1 MQPHEYPRRIL
12 VSVSGL
18 SPQIVTETLYALTQT
33 LDPSFVPTEV
43 HLLTTRRGADYARKT
58 LLGSDPGWF
67 HGLCRD
73 YGLSGIQ
80 FGEGN
85 IHTLRDGDGSEL
97 DDIRTDGHNK
107 HAADQIIEFVRRLA
121 ADQRAALHVSI
132 AGGRKTMGY
141 YAGYALSLFGRGQ
154 DKLSHVLV
162 AEQFEG
168 HPEFFYRTP
177 KRNIIRAHD
186 KDKTPLDTSEAKVD
200 LAIIP
205 FVRLRPKLDE
215 NLLSGRA
222 TFSRTVEAAQRSLG
236 SAELVLDSDLGLA
249 QCSGEIVRLKPA
261 GYAFLAWFAR
271 RAQEGKSPI
280 GNVKSLGVEEAQEY
294 LAEYDGLPG
303 SSKRTYKRISAGMEA
318 GFFQERLSHL
328 NKALQRALGPVA
340 AEPYLVRTGG
350 RKGKSCYFLAL
361 EPDQIRFDDI
371 DTPRGKRAAKPS
383 TGARKG
389 GGSR

>member
-1 MQPHEYPRRIL
+1 MQLHEYPRRIL

-33 LDPSFVPTEV
+33 LDPPFVPTEV
-43 HLLTTRRGADYARKT
+43 HLLTTSRGANYARKT

-67 HGLCRD
+67 HELCRD

-80 FGEGN
+80 FGESN
-85 IHTLRDGDGSEL
+85 IHTLRDVEGREL
-97 DDIRTDGHNK
+97 DDIRTDDHNK
-107 HAADQIIEFVRRLA
+107 HAADQIVEFVRKLT
-121 ADQRAALHVSI
+121 ADQQAALHVSI

-154 DKLSHVLV
+154 DRLSHVLV
-162 AEQFEG
+162 SEQFEG
-168 HPEFFYRTP
+168 HPEFFYRTQ
-177 KRNIIRAHD
+177 KRNIIRALD

-215 NLLSGRA
+215 NMLKGRA
-222 TFSRTVEAAQRSLG
+222 TFSRTVDAAQRSLG
-236 SAELVLDSDLGLA
+236 SAMLTLDGDRGLVKCGE
-249 QCSGEIVRLKPA
+249 EIVRLKPA
-261 GYAFLAWFAR
+261 ECAFLAWFAR
-271 RAQEGKSPI
+271 RTQDGRGPV
-280 GNVKSLGVEEAQEY
+280 GNVKRLGAEEAREY
-294 LAEYDGLPG
+294 LAEYDEVPG
-303 SSKRTYKRISAGMEA
+303 SSARTRQRLADGMEA

-328 NKALQRALGPVA
+328 NKTLQRALGPAA
-340 AEPYLVRTGG
+340 AESYLVRTGG

-371 DTPRGKRAAKPS
+371 DAPGGKGGTKAVATS
-383 TGARKG
+383 RKG
-389 GGSR
+389 GRR